1 MFQRT
6 PRSGKWGHLRFE
18 TQNRVFLQLPTYQLP
33 GDGRLSSSWPRA
45 STAGGFSLARRDG
58 FRCSGL
64 LSRAGWGRVGQPY
77 GMALRRGDGRDSY
90 TEIGGGM
97 KFVQVDQKVHIIEG
111 RKVLLI
117 QFFKTVINVLWT
129 FEWRE
134 RLAVLTRQA
143 DTVKPCS
150 W

>member
-6 PRSGKWGHLRFE
+6 PRSGKCGHLHFE

-33 GDGRLSSSWPRA
+33 RDGRLTSSWPRA

-58 FRCSGL
+58 FRRSG
-64 LSRAGWGRVGQPY
+64 RWGRVSRPS
-77 GMALRRGDGRDSY
+77 GMALRCGDARDSY

-97 KFVQVDQKVHIIEG
+97 KFVQVDQKVHITEG

-117 QFFKTVINVLWT
+117 QFFKTIINVLWT

-134 RLAVLTRQA
+134 PLAALTRQA